1 MVRDPAWWPATFFL
15 LGSEDRR
22 QPQKANETCDHLH
35 VTHPPKEE
43 PESVLCIAFVF
54 SIKSSSIMKV
64 FVLLPQDRW
73 AGAASVGLRR
83 PWAGACKGPGPRS
96 SPARRQPPCA
106 RAAWVYC
113 LEPAR
118 HSAPAPRTSSRPA
131 HFLVSPT
138 DRMNPVQGGAKGGR
152 RVLISEVAKAGES
165 ISYVVGCLLC
175 GNPTSLSSVPSCQPK
190 SPTQG
195 AAISAG
201 LCSRRR
207 RRIRGAAPPPPC
219 DDSAPPSAAT
229 SLPSCPSRSARGRAL
244 ATLARSARQF
254 AGAARLDE
262 NAPPWV
268 SCGGRASGA
277 ALRGGGGRGG
287 GSHPPCPP
295 CPPSPPVSRP
305 SSP

>member
-1 MVRDPAWWPATFFL
+1 M
-15 LGSEDRR
+15 GRR
-22 QPQKANETCDHLH
+22 CQRC
-35 VTHPPKEE
+35 V
-43 PESVLCIAFVF
+43 
-54 SIKSSSIMKV
+54 
-64 FVLLPQDRW
+64 
-73 AGAASVGLRR
+73 AAAVGR
-83 PWAGACKGPGPRS
+83 GMQGPRPPLFASPPPAALRPRSLGLLSRAS
-96 SPARRQPPCA
+96 SALGTGA
-106 RAAWVYC
+106 
-113 LEPAR
+113 
-118 HSAPAPRTSSRPA
+118 
-131 HFLVSPT
+131 FLVSPT